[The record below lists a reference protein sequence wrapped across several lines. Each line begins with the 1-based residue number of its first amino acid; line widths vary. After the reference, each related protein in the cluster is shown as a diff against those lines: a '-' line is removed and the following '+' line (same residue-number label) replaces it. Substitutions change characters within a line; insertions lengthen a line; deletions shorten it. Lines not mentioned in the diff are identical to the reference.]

1 MSLLQ
6 EEREIILSNEYVDSF
21 DFAEVAEFV
30 KNASKDLFISHHF
43 KQNKGRMLVQPRGG
57 FPTYKKQFALYEFF
71 LKADVDVLPL
81 TIDSNTLEA
90 FVLTV

>member
-30 KNASKDLFISHHF
+30 TNASKELFISHHF
-43 KQNKGRMLVQPRGG
+43 ARREKMLVQPRGG
-57 FPTYKKQFALYEFF
+57 FPTYQQQYAL
-71 LKADVDVLPL
+71 
-81 TIDSNTLEA
+81 
-90 FVLTV
+90 